1 MTPTNKILA
10 ALLVAQAVLLAVTWS
25 SDIGRA
31 GDVETTTLF
40 GDATAADVT
49 AITIQSRGKDAV
61 PKRPGE
67 PERAAVPPKIVQLA
81 RRGDAWVVPGA
92 DDFPAEASK
101 VDEVIGK
108 LVGATHREP
117 VATSAA
123 SHNALSVGEATYD
136 KKVTVTVDGET
147 RTLYVGGAKGQSVHA
162 RFDGDDTVYLARGV
176 SAWGLADSIDT
187 YIDTAYV
194 DVAEPTRIEA
204 TNAQGT
210 ITLDKDD
217 TGAWRVA
224 ELRPDANVDDS
235 RIRSYVGA
243 ARVLRIVE
251 PVGKTSKPEYG
262 LDDPEATVT
271 LSAGDE
277 TVRYVVGAEDG
288 DARYVK
294 ADGRD
299 YIVRVRKFGLDSVLS
314 QTPEKF
320 IHEPMGADAMPPGG
334 IPGLPPG
341 VGMPAPG
348 SQPMMPPPGH

>member
-1 MTPTNKILA
+1 MTRTNQILA
-10 ALLVAQAVLLAVTWS
+10 ALLIAQAVLLAVTWS

-31 GDVETTTLF
+31 GDVDTTTLF

-49 AITIQSRGKDAV
+49 AITIQSRGKDAI

-81 RRGDAWVVPGA
+81 RKGESWVVPGA
-92 DDFPAEASK
+92 DDFPADAAK

-108 LVGATHREP
+108 LVGATRRDP

-136 KKVTVTVDGET
+136 KKVTLTVGGET
-147 RTLYVGGAKGQSVHA
+147 RTLYVGSAKGQSVHA
-162 RFDGDDTVYLARGV
+162 RFDGEDTVYLARGV
-176 SAWGLADSIDT
+176 SAWGLADGIDT
-187 YIDTAYV
+187 YIDTSYV
-194 DVAEPTRIEA
+194 DVAEPTRIEVQ
-204 TNAQGT
+204 NAQAT

-224 ELRPDANVDDS
+224 ELRPDAKVDES
-235 RIRSYVGA
+235 RVRSFVGA
-243 ARVLRIVE
+243 ARVLRAVE
-251 PVGKTSKPEYG
+251 PVGKTAKPEYG

-271 LSAGDE
+271 LSAGE
-277 TVRYVVGAEDG
+277 TTTRYVIGAEVD
-288 DARYVK
+288 DMRYVK

-299 YIVRVRKFGLDSVLS
+299 YIVRVRKFGLDSVLG

-320 IHEPMGADAMPPGG
+320 VEEPMGPDAMPPGG

-341 VGMPAPG
+341 LGMPAPG